1 MPLTIKPSGGL
12 PPRCAKVLKWVGTFS
27 DAEHGERMTGANSR
41 ERSIMQYKV
50 GRQGRIIVA
59 RFGDGDDVLG
69 GLAEICKKEDLRAA
83 SFNLVGGMKRGR
95 YVVGPETEAMPPVP
109 VWRELDESHEAV
121 GFGTIF
127 WQRDEPKV
135 HFHGAYGKHD
145 SVKAGCL
152 REGSEAF
159 LVLEAVITEILDVD
173 AVRELDP
180 ASGMVLLK
188 LPE

>member
-1 MPLTIKPSGGL
+1 
-12 PPRCAKVLKWVGTFS
+12 
-27 DAEHGERMTGANSR
+27 
-41 ERSIMQYKV
+41 MQYQV
-50 GRQGRIIVA
+50 GRPGRIIVV

-69 GLAEICKKEDLRAA
+69 GLAEICRKEDLRSACF
-83 SFNLVGGMKRGR
+83 SLVGGMKRGR

-109 VWRELDESHEAV
+109 VWRELFESHEAV

-127 WQRDEPKV
+127 RQGDEPKV

-159 LVLEAVITEILDVD
+159 LVLEAVITEILDVN
-173 AVRELDP
+173 AVREFDP

>member
-1 MPLTIKPSGGL
+1 MEY
-12 PPRCAKVLKWVGTFS
+12 A
-27 DAEHGERMTGANSR
+27 TGR
-41 ERSIMQYKV
+41 T
-50 GRQGRIIVA
+50 GRIIVA

-69 GLAEICKKEDLRAA
+69 GLAEICRKENIRAA
-83 SFNLVGGMKRGR
+83 SFSLVGGMKRGR

-109 VWRELDESHEAV
+109 VWRELMESHESV

-127 WQRDEPKV
+127 RQGDEPKV

-145 SVKAGCL
+145 SVRAGCL

-159 LVLEAVITEILDVD
+159 LVLEAVITEILDVE

-180 ASGMVLLK
+180 ESGMVLLK
-188 LPE
+188 L